1 MQGTIF
7 FKVFKSKKLKGKNIS
22 ITENLTGHRM
32 SILNEAREKFGF
44 MNVWTY
50 DGQILYKDNNDG
62 QRVKIYYEYIIYLE
76 TLTVTIKMRRKI
88 WLYILCRLNFFFIQF
103 KWVWKH
109 VIILSKFFTFGNA
122 PLMLKFICTTLLIL
136 LLFCNLLFL
145 FMQSKLLFSKLLLLK
160 NK

>member
-76 TLTVTIKMRRKI
+76 TLTVTIKMGRKI
-88 WLYILCRLNFFFIQF
+88 WLYILCRLTFFI
-103 KWVWKH
+103 
-109 VIILSKFFTFGNA
+109 ISI
-122 PLMLKFICTTLLIL
+122 
-136 LLFCNLLFL
+136 
-145 FMQSKLLFSKLLLLK
+145 
-160 NK
+160 